1 MDYQVLTSRQ
11 YTAEESRIATEALSP
26 EVVVVL
32 DQVREALG
40 WPSIKSLAVKYFP
53 AFPFHDRWQTA
64 LRRTQ
69 HYTLRPNILYLLKT
83 LQSIGEKL
91 EGKAYSGRQSLSR
104 LSSRLESSFRK
115 KDRVSSRLQSTRADT
130 TSRSLADLT
139 GPLAGRVR
147 AAMGAAS

>member
-1 MDYQVLTSRQ
+1 MDYHVLTSRQ
-11 YTAEESRIATEALSP
+11 YTAEESRIAIEALSP

-53 AFPFHDRWQTA
+53 ACPRHDWWQTA

-69 HYTLRPNILYLLKT
+69 HYTLRPNIKYLLKT

-91 EGKAYSGRQSLSR
+91 EGKAYSGRQGLNR
-104 LSSRLESSFRK
+104 ISSRLESSSREK
-115 KDRVSSRLQSTRADT
+115 NKNSSRLQSTMRDT
-130 TSRSLADLT
+130 TSRTAADLT
-139 GPLAGRVR
+139 GPLARRVL
-147 AAMGAAS
+147 AAMGAVC